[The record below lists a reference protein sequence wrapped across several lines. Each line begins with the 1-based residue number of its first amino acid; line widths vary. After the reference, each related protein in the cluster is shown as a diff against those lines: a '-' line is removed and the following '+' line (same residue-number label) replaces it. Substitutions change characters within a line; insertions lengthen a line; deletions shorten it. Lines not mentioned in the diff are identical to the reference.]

1 MTFEL
6 GRSLVLADAIAPD
19 ALAHALL
26 VVATTGVCLPRA
38 LVAVGA
44 MEVTRLDEHLAR
56 GDAPM
61 LRHVVPVPELVAKL
75 PAGICEQLLA
85 LPVRQDPRTETVD
98 VAVVDAR
105 DSHAGDE
112 IAFWLEAPVRL
123 VRTSFVAM
131 DAALKRLRVVPDRG
145 VRSLAAPIWVP
156 ATSAIRK
163 IAETPLYGTRAV
175 QPPADAEAD
184 EDALYRTE
192 IGDFPAVD
200 PNIPIPLS
208 RRSMRPVSIVE
219 VDGASVAISL
229 GSSEVRIHEPG
240 LPEPDAVIDLRRRRA
255 STPPIAAEPMPVSR
269 TPITTRGPFSANAP
283 TLPFADIG
291 TIIAAMRA
299 APDRDRVLDLLLA
312 GARTVARRV
321 AIFVVKKDELIG
333 WTCTPELGER
343 AALRRVQ
350 IPTTSPSLLTRA
362 LDGGTHIGRLQKID
376 EHTALF
382 DAMHGVPT
390 REVAVTGVRIEA
402 RPTIVVLSDE
412 VGDTLIATRR
422 LDEIAHVAGE
432 ALGAIIRNKTR

>member
-6 GRSLVLADAIAPD
+6 GRSLILADAIAPD

-44 MEVTRLDEHLAR
+44 MEATRLDEHLAR

-61 LRHVVPVPELVAKL
+61 LRHVVPVQELVAKL
-75 PAGICEQLLA
+75 PAGLCEQLLA
-85 LPVRQDPRTETVD
+85 LPVRQDPRTQTID
-98 VAVVDAR
+98 IAVVDAR
-105 DSHAGDE
+105 DTHAGDE

-123 VRTSFVAM
+123 VRTSFAAM
-131 DAALKRLRVVPDRG
+131 DAALKRLRVVPERG
-145 VRSLAAPIWVP
+145 VRSLAPPIWVP
-156 ATSAIRK
+156 TTSEVRR
-163 IAETPLYGTRAV
+163 IAETPLYGTRAI
-175 QPPADAEAD
+175 QTPPAEEED

-219 VDGASVAISL
+219 VDGSSVAISL
-229 GSSEVRIHEPG
+229 GSSDVRIHEPG
-240 LPEPDAVIDLRRRRA
+240 LPENDAIIDLRRRRA
-255 STPPIAAEPMPVSR
+255 STPPIAAEPTPMSR
-269 TPITTRGPFSANAP
+269 TPITARGPFSANAP
-283 TLPFADIG
+283 TLPFADSG
-291 TIIAAMRA
+291 TIVAAMRT
-299 APDRDRVLDLLLA
+299 APDRDRILDLLLA

-343 AALRRVQ
+343 AAFRKVQ
-350 IPTTSPSLLTRA
+350 ISTTSTTLLARA
-362 LDGGTHIGRLQKID
+362 LAGGTHLGRLQKID
-376 EHTALF
+376 AHATLF
-382 DAMHGVPT
+382 DVMHGAPT

-422 LDEIAHVAGE
+422 LDELARVAGE
-432 ALGAIIRNKTR
+432 SLGVIIRNKTR